1 MATEDVLI
9 VGAGP
14 TGLVM
19 ALWLAKLG
27 VRARIVDRAPRAG
40 TTSRAVGVQART
52 LELYHQVG
60 LADTLVAAGVK
71 VDHVNL
77 WTKGEKRGQIDLRVG
92 HALSPYPYV
101 LMYPQDEHEKLLGA
115 RLAELGITIERGVEV
130 AEIEP
135 GVPAALLRHPD
146 GRVERVEARYVIGC
160 DGAHSPVRH
169 ALGID
174 FPGGT
179 YSHVFYVADA
189 AIRGPVAN
197 GELHIAIQANDFVG
211 VFPLGGNHVRLIG
224 SIQAPQGQREGN
236 DLTWKDVDQ
245 SILAELQIEVGEI
258 NWFSTYR
265 VHHRVASAFRSG
277 ALFLCG
283 DAAHVHSPVGA
294 QGMNTGIGDAINLAW
309 KLAAVLHGSDE
320 RVLDSYEAERIP
332 FARRLVAT
340 TDRAF
345 ELATNDSRIAHLAR
359 ARVPS
364 LVGRL
369 FRIGAVRELA
379 FRTISQ
385 LEIRYR
391 DSPLSAGHAGK
402 IRGGDRLPWAG
413 ANFAP
418 LASLAWQVHVY
429 GEPPASAQ
437 AACEALR
444 LPLHA
449 FAFDAA
455 CERAGLA
462 RDAAYLVRPDGY
474 VALALPAQR
483 VAPETLEAY
492 FAERGIKATRR
503 S

>member
-1 MATEDVLI
+1 MAAEDVLI

-14 TGLVM
+14 TGLVL

-27 VRARIVDRAPRAG
+27 VRARIVDRAARAG
-40 TTSRAVGVQART
+40 TTSRAVAVQART
-52 LELYHQVG
+52 LELYDQVG
-60 LADTLVAAGVK
+60 LADEVVAAGVK

-77 WTKGEKRGQIDLRVG
+77 WSKGEKRGVIDLSAG
-92 HALSPYPYV
+92 GGLSPYPFA
-101 LMYPQDEHEKLLGA
+101 LMYPQDAHEKLLAA

-130 AEIEP
+130 TELEP

-146 GRVERVEARYVIGC
+146 GRIERVEARFVIGC

-169 ALGID
+169 ALGIE

-189 AIRGPVAN
+189 TIRGPVAN
-197 GELHIAIQANDFVG
+197 GELHVAIQANDFVG

-224 SIQAPQGQREGN
+224 SLQREGE
-236 DLTWKDVDQ
+236 DLSWKDVDR
-245 SILAELQIEVGEI
+245 SILAELQIEVDEV
-258 NWFSTYR
+258 NWFSVYR
-265 VHHRVASAFRSG
+265 VHHRVASAFRGG
-277 ALFLCG
+277 AMFLCG
-283 DAAHVHSPVGA
+283 DAAHIHSPVGG

-309 KLAAVLHGSDE
+309 KLAAVVQGSDA
-320 RVLDSYEAERIP
+320 RVLDSYEAERVP

-345 ELATNDSRIAHLAR
+345 EGVTNDSRIAHLAR
-359 ARVPS
+359 ASVPR

-391 DSPLSAGHAGK
+391 DSPLSVGHAGK

-413 ANFAP
+413 ANFEP
-418 LASLAWQVHVY
+418 LRSLAWQLHIY

-437 AACEALR
+437 VACDALR
-444 LPLHA
+444 LPLHT

-455 CERAGLA
+455 CERGGLA

-474 VALALPAQR
+474 VALALPAKR
-483 VAPETLEAY
+483 IAAEALGAY
-492 FAERGIKATRR
+492 FAERGLD
-503 S
+503 SVVG

>member
-1 MATEDVLI
+1 MTAPESRTDVLI

-14 TGLVM
+14 TGLVL

-27 VRARIVDRAPRAG
+27 VRARIVDKAPRGG
-40 TTSRAVGVQART
+40 TTSRAVAVQART

-60 LADTLVAAGVK
+60 LADAVLAAGVK

-77 WTKGEKRGQIDLRVG
+77 WSKGEKRGQIDLHVG
-92 HALSPYPYV
+92 RALSPYPFVV
-101 LMYPQDEHEKLLGA
+101 LYPQDEHEKLLAA

-130 AEIEP
+130 TELEP
-135 GVPAALLRHPD
+135 AVPAAVLRHPD
-146 GRVERVEARYVIGC
+146 GRIERVAARFVIGC
-160 DGAHSPVRH
+160 DGAHSAVRH

-189 AIRGPVAN
+189 AIRGPEAN

-224 SIQAPQGQREGN
+224 SVQREGD
-236 DLTWKDVDQ
+236 DLTWNDVDQ
-245 SILAELQIEVGEI
+245 TILSELRIEVEAVK
-258 NWFSTYR
+258 WFSVYR
-265 VHHRVASAFRSG
+265 VHHRVASAFRGG

-283 DAAHVHSPVGA
+283 DAAHIHSPVGG

-309 KLAAVLHGSDE
+309 KLAAVLHGSDD

-345 ELATNDSRIAHLAR
+345 EVVTNDSKLAHLAR
-359 ARVPS
+359 ARIPS
-364 LVGRL
+364 LIGRL

-385 LEIRYR
+385 LEIRYP
-391 DSPLSAGHAGK
+391 DSELSAGHAGK
-402 IRGGDRLPWAG
+402 VRGGDRLPWAG
-413 ANFAP
+413 TNFEP
-418 LASLAWQVHVY
+418 LDALAWQVHIY
-429 GEPPASAQ
+429 GEAPDSAR
-437 AACEALR
+437 AACEALH
-444 LPLHA
+444 LPLHL
-449 FAFDAA
+449 FAFDDAA
-455 CERAGLA
+455 EHAGFA
-462 RDAAYLVRPDGY
+462 RGAAYLVRPDGY

-483 VAPETLEAY
+483 VAPDALEAY
-492 FAERGIKATRR
+492 FTERGLKATPR

>member
-1 MATEDVLI
+1 VTEDILI

-14 TGLVM
+14 TGLVL

-27 VRARIVDRAPRAG
+27 VRARIVDKAPRAG
-40 TTSRAVGVQART
+40 TTSRAVAVQART
-52 LELYHQVG
+52 LELYHQIG
-60 LADTLVAAGVK
+60 LTDAVLQAGVK

-77 WTKGEKRGQIDLRVG
+77 WSNGEKRGQIDLHVG
-92 HALSPYPYV
+92 RALSPYPFVV
-101 LMYPQDEHEKLLGA
+101 LYPQDEHEKLLAA
-115 RLAELGITIERGVEV
+115 RLAELGIPIERGVEV
-130 AEIEP
+130 TELEP
-135 GVPAALLRHPD
+135 TGPGDRPAAVLRHPD
-146 GRVERVEARYVIGC
+146 GRIERVAARYVIGC

-169 ALGID
+169 SLGIE

-189 AIRGPVAN
+189 TIRGPIAN
-197 GELHIAIQANDFVG
+197 GELHIAIQSNDFVG
-211 VFPLGGNHVRLIG
+211 VFPLGGNHARLIG
-224 SIQAPQGQREGN
+224 SVQREGD

-245 SILAELQIEVGEI
+245 AILAELQIEVEDVK
-258 NWFSTYR
+258 WFSVYR
-265 VHHRVASAFRSG
+265 VHHRVAAAFRGG
-277 ALFLCG
+277 AMFLCG
-283 DAAHVHSPVGA
+283 DAAHIHSPVGG

-345 ELATNDSRIAHLAR
+345 ELVTNDSRIAHFAR
-359 ARVPS
+359 ARMPA
-364 LVGRL
+364 LIGRL
-369 FRIGAVRELA
+369 FRLGAVRELA
-379 FRTISQ
+379 FRTVSQ

-391 DSPLSAGHAGK
+391 ESPLSAGHAGK
-402 IRGGDRLPWAG
+402 IRGGDRLPWTG
-413 ANFAP
+413 TNFEP
-418 LASLAWQVHVY
+418 LRALAWQLHIY
-429 GEPPASAQ
+429 GEVADSAR
-437 AACEALR
+437 AACDALH

-449 FAFDAA
+449 FAFDDAA
-455 CERAGLA
+455 ETAGLA

-483 VAPETLEAY
+483 IAPEVLEAY
-492 FAERGIKATRR
+492 FTERGLRAARR

>member
-52 LELYHQVG
+52 LELYDQIG
-60 LADTLVAAGVK
+60 LAAPIVAAGVK

-77 WTKGEKRGQIDLRVG
+77 WSRGEKRGQIDLRAG
-92 HALSPYPYV
+92 TELSPYPFV
-101 LMYPQDEHEKLLGA
+101 LMYPQDEHEKLLAA

-130 AEIEP
+130 SELEP
-135 GVPAALLRHPD
+135 AGPAAMLRHPD
-146 GRVERVEARYVIGC
+146 GRIERVVARYVIGC

-169 ALGID
+169 ALGIE
-174 FPGGT
+174 FGGGT
-179 YSHVFYVADA
+179 YSHMFYVADTT
-189 AIRGPVAN
+189 IRGPVAN

-224 SIQAPQGQREGN
+224 SVKREGD
-236 DLTWKDVDQ
+236 DLTWNDVDQ
-245 SILAELQIEVGEI
+245 KILGELAIEVDKVR
-258 NWFSTYR
+258 WFSSYR
-265 VHHRVASAFRSG
+265 VHHRVASAFRGG
-277 ALFLCG
+277 AMFLCG
-283 DAAHVHSPVGA
+283 DAAHIHSPVGG

-309 KLAAVLHGSDE
+309 KLAAVLRGSDE
-320 RVLDSYEAERIP
+320 RLLDSYEAERLP

-345 ELATNDSRIAHLAR
+345 EVVTNDSRIAHLAR
-359 ARVPS
+359 AQIPN

-391 DSPLSAGHAGK
+391 DSDLSAGHAGK
-402 IRGGDRLPWAG
+402 IRGGDRLPWTG

-429 GEPPASAQ
+429 GEAPASAH

-444 LPLHA
+444 VPLHA

-462 RDAAYLVRPDGY
+462 RDAAYVVRPDGY

-483 VAPETLEAY
+483 VAPEVLEAY
-492 FAERGIKATRR
+492 FAERGIKAARR